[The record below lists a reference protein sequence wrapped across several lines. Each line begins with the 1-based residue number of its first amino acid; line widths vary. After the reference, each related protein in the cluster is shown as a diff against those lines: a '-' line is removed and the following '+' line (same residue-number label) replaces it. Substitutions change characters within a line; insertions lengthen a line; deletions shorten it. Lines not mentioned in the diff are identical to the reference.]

1 MRYVWLISFMVLS
14 CGIFDKTNEQKTVPT
29 IESDEMPPMT
39 HLQKKIQLDMEKRGV
54 AIWPSPVGEFSYI
67 QEGYVLSL
75 ERDITDSVETV
86 QIVCREFDI
95 RGVKFNIYS
104 IKDTEIL
111 PVIYDYCKD
120 LDDLSITVKS
130 DLENIN
136 LNEIRK
142 MQLRGFF
149 LFDGRPDSIRLARP
163 QLPNE
168 FFDILSS
175 MKLESLS
182 CMCEVSSKSLESL
195 TNSKNTLTYFG
206 LYSADD
212 WQSLTSELMNFSALT
227 VVELLGSPSPLDYDK
242 DGKILS
248 EFKVN
253 YMQKYGQRIQI
264 LHFGGDSF

>member
-54 AIWPSPVGEFSYI
+54 TIWPLRDQFLPV
-67 QEGYVLSL
+67 QGYFLEL
-75 ERDITDSVETV
+75 ERDTTDSVETV

-95 RGVKFNIYS
+95 RGVGFNILS
-104 IKDTEIL
+104 NKDTEIL
-111 PVIYDYCKD
+111 SVIYNHCKD
-120 LDDLSITVKS
+120 LESLSITVKS

-136 LNEIRK
+136 LNEIRN
-142 MQLRGFF
+142 MQLRAFY
-149 LFDGRPDSIRLARP
+149 LYDVRSNSMKMAKP
-163 QLPNE
+163 QLTNE
-168 FFDILSS
+168 VFDILSS
-175 MKLESLS
+175 MKLEFLA
-182 CMCEVSSKSLESL
+182 CVYCEVSSKSLKSL